1 MLSIRGLTGTGIGPI
16 DLKLA
21 GGQVV
26 AISGPSG
33 AGKSL
38 LLRAIADLDLS
49 QGEVL
54 LDGEDRTSM
63 PAPQWRRRV
72 SYVAAETGWW
82 AERVGDHFED
92 HLAAVRLL
100 EKIGLGEAAL
110 EWSIPRLSTG
120 EKQRLALARSL
131 MGKPRVLLLDEPT
144 SALDIANRDLI
155 EALVKEQIEEGA
167 ALIIVSHDP
176 EQAKRM
182 KASCYHMDAGM
193 LEGVP

>member
-1 MLSIRGLTGTGIGPI
+1 MLSIRALTGTGIGPI

-21 GGQVV
+21 GGQVA

-33 AGKSL
+33 SGKSL
-38 LLRAIADLDLS
+38 FLRAIADLDPS
-49 QGEVL
+49 RGEVL
-54 LDGEDRTSM
+54 LDGEERASM

-72 SYVAAETGWW
+72 AYVAAETGWW

-92 HLAAVRLL
+92 HVKAIRLL

-110 EWSIPRLSTG
+110 DWSIPRLSTG

-155 EALVKEQIEEGA
+155 EALLKERIDEGA

-176 EQAKRM
+176 EQAKRL
-182 KASCYHMDAGM
+182 KAVSYRIEAGK
-193 LEGVP
+193 LEGAP

>member
-1 MLSIRGLTGTGIGPI
+1 MLSIRALTGIGIGPI

-21 GGQVV
+21 GGQVA

-38 LLRAIADLDLS
+38 LLRAIADLDPN
-49 QGEVL
+49 QGAVV
-54 LDGEDRTSM
+54 LDGEDRMSM
-63 PAPQWRRRV
+63 PAPLWRRRV
-72 SYVAAETGWW
+72 AYVAAETGWW

-92 HLAAVRLL
+92 HLHAIRLF
-100 EKIGLGEAAL
+100 EQIGLGEAAL
-110 EWSIPRLSTG
+110 QWSIPRLSTG
-120 EKQRLALARSL
+120 EKQRLALVRSL

-155 EALVKEQIEEGA
+155 ETLLKQHIDEGA

-176 EQAKRM
+176 EQARRM
-182 KASCYHMDAGM
+182 KAVSYRIEAGK
-193 LEGVP
+193 LEGGR